1 VQFHAKYPLFVSQ
14 SDREFTFSYAIL
26 RFIWVNLKIGV
37 NQNSTCAL
45 EQQWPY
51 KFTTFIAGGTPYPAI
66 NNKELRNLLNS
77 GYRLERPESCSEE
90 L

>member
-1 VQFHAKYPLFVSQ
+1 MAREAQADPGQIQFVAAHV
-14 SDREFTFSYAIL
+14 IVL
-26 RFIWVNLKIGV
+26 RFIGVTLKIGV

-45 EQQWPY
+45 EQQWPL

-77 GYRLERPESCSEE
+77 GYRLERPGSCSEE